1 MVVIFERGLNSK
13 ALIFL
18 ITVVEVP
25 PMPIGRILSLS
36 LFPAKAQLRQK
47 QLSYLT
53 HILETKPFF
62 TSRAAQLKRLGAIAT
77 RQEQEGDE
85 PYVDLMESSTR
96 REDFF
101 FHPYVGEREGIR
113 RAKVPNQ
120 RTSSATS
127 VRYEMERYGFVPIVK
142 PLMRVH
148 SWGETTAT
156 G

>member
-1 MVVIFERGLNSK
+1 MVVIFQIGLNSK
-13 ALIFL
+13 ALKFL

-77 RQEQEGDE
+77 RQEGDE
-85 PYVDLMESSTR
+85 PYVDQMESSTR

-101 FHPYVGEREGIR
+101 SHPYVGEREGIR

-127 VRYEMERYGFVPIVK
+127 VRYEIERYGFVPTVK
-142 PLMRVH
+142 PLMIVH